1 MRTCFSTAVLTA
13 LQVALFISA
22 EARVGGSNNEYTL
35 MEENQHASNAEHSSR
50 NLVDSRSFSTSFNS
64 LDKSD
69 ESDEG
74 DNNNYTR
81 VMVGYRN
88 ENGRRA
94 AHGVMKKWILEMKH
108 SRVATMVISKESI
121 ESLRSHPHIEFV
133 EEDGLMTLDD
143 SDSIDLEESIPFG
156 ISMITGNS
164 TIIPTASRGASSS
177 CSHPDSF
184 KVAIIDSGLE
194 VGHPDIPCLPND
206 HPETNCKGISIGIDE
221 DAFPWHKPKGKAGH
235 GTHIF
240 GIIGAVGGNGEG
252 VSGMVP
258 NSDGICYL
266 IARVVDDEGHGSF
279 ASSTFHAL
287 DWAVGEGASVINM
300 SLSAKTYFQAGEVAV
315 TSAHEHGA
323 LVVASVGNFGLEEMR
338 YPAGFDHVIGVAA
351 VTDDGERASFS
362 QHNDKVDVAAPGV
375 AIRSTYLD
383 GGYATM
389 NGTSAAAPHV
399 AGAIARVWSACRQC
413 SNAKVERCLVSTAS
427 SAASGRNNEI
437 GFGVVNAADTYDC
450 LVHMDGCCAENILNE
465 AGVNG
470 NFDTTTPSGGILSI
484 WLDKVAATDPQP
496 AEVAPPH
503 TSQEIA
509 KLWSVCRQC
518 SNAQIENCLLTT
530 AMDAPS
536 NSYDSSSDIFH
547 AADTYDC
554 LVNTIG
560 CCA

>member
-13 LQVALFISA
+13 LQVALVVVSA
-22 EARVGGSNNEYTL
+22 EARVGSNEYSL
-35 MEENQHASNAEHSSR
+35 AEENYDVSIAERER
-50 NLVDSRSFSTSFNS
+50 NLRHDAKAPPFPRPNS
-64 LDKSD
+64 LDDSD
-69 ESDEG
+69 DK
-74 DNNNYTR
+74 YTR
-81 VMVGYRN
+81 VMIGYRN
-88 ENGRRA
+88 DHGRKA
-94 AHGVMKKWILEMKH
+94 AHGVTKKWIREMKH
-108 SRVATMVISKESI
+108 SRVATMVILTESI

-133 EEDGLMTLDD
+133 EEDGMMSLDD
-143 SDSIDLEESIPFG
+143 DDSNSESVPFG

-164 TIIPTASRGASSS
+164 TIIPNASKGSSS
-177 CSHPDSF
+177 SACSHPDSF
-184 KVAIIDSGLE
+184 KVAVIDSGLE
-194 VGHPDIPCLPND
+194 VGHPDIPCLPID
-206 HPETNCKGISIGIDE
+206 YPDTNCKGISIGIE
-221 DAFPWHKPKGKAGH
+221 DDFPFPWDEPKGKAGH

-266 IARVVDDEGHGSF
+266 IARVVDNEGHGSF

-287 DWAVGEGASVINM
+287 DWAVGEGAHVINM
-300 SLSAKTYFQAGEVAV
+300 SLSAKTYFQAGQAAV

-323 LVVASVGNFGLEEMR
+323 LVVASVGNFGLEEIR

-375 AIRSTYLD
+375 GIRSTYLD

-389 NGTSAAAPHV
+389 TGTSMAAPHV
-399 AGAIARVWSACRQC
+399 AGAIARVWSVCKQC
-413 SNAKVERCLVSTAS
+413 SNDLVERCLLTTAS
-427 SAASGRNNEI
+427 SASSDRNEEI

-450 LVHMDGCCAENILNE
+450 LVHTDGCCA
-465 AGVNG
+465 GVATDVGLLSGAEVNAKA
-470 NFDTTTPSGGILSI
+470 DIAVPSGGILSL
-484 WLDKVAATDPQP
+484 WLDKVAASDPQP
-496 AEVAPPH
+496 VEVAPH

-530 AMDAPS
+530 AKDAPS
-536 NSYDSSSDIFH
+536 KTYDPSSDIFH

-554 LVNTIG
+554 LVSTIG
-560 CCA
+560 CCAE

>member
-1 MRTCFSTAVLTA
+1 M
-13 LQVALFISA
+13 
-22 EARVGGSNNEYTL
+22 GSNEYNL
-35 MEENQHASNAEHSSR
+35 AEENQVASIAERERNPSIDAAIAPPFSSP
-50 NLVDSRSFSTSFNS
+50 NS
-64 LDKSD
+64 LD
-69 ESDEG
+69 ESD
-74 DNNNYTR
+74 DKYTR

-88 ENGRRA
+88 EHGRIA
-94 AHGVMKKWILEMKH
+94 AHGVTKKWILEMKH
-108 SRVATMVISKESI
+108 SRVATMVISTESI
-121 ESLRSHPHIEFV
+121 DSLRSHPHIEFV
-133 EEDGLMTLDD
+133 EEDGMMTLDD
-143 SDSIDLEESIPFG
+143 DDSESGESVPFG
-156 ISMITGNS
+156 ISMTTGNS
-164 TIIPTASRGASSS
+164 TSIPTASKGSSS
-177 CSHPDSF
+177 ACSHPDSF

-194 VGHPDIPCLPND
+194 VGHPDIPCLPID
-206 HPETNCKGISIGIDE
+206 HPDTNCKGISIGID
-221 DAFPWHKPKGKAGH
+221 DDFPFPWHEPKGKAGH

-252 VSGMVP
+252 VSGMIP

-287 DWAVGEGASVINM
+287 DWAVGEGAKVINM
-300 SLSAKTYFQAGEVAV
+300 SLSAKTYFQAGQAAV

-338 YPAGFDHVIGVAA
+338 YPAGFEHVIGVAA

-375 AIRSTYLD
+375 GIRSTYLD

-389 NGTSAAAPHV
+389 TGTSMAAPHV
-399 AGAIARVWSACRQC
+399 AGAIARVWSVCKQC
-413 SNAKVERCLVSTAS
+413 SNDLVERCLLATAS
-427 SAASGRNNEI
+427 SASSDRNDEI

-450 LVHMDGCCAENILNE
+450 LVHTDGCCAEGILSGDEMN
-465 AGVNG
+465 AKA
-470 NFDTTTPSGGILSI
+470 DIAAPSGGILSV
-484 WLDKVAATDPQP
+484 WLDKVAASDPQP
-496 AEVAPPH
+496 VEVAPH
-503 TSQEIA
+503 SSQEIA

-536 NSYDSSSDIFH
+536 KTYDPSSDKFH

-554 LVNTIG
+554 LVSTIG
-560 CCA
+560 CCAE